1 MKNLILPLLAVG
13 SLIMTASCS
22 KDNLSSSSVSAGNE
36 TSRKNARVSLPGI
49 VYVPLN
55 IVLTGT
61 TNAYNY
67 TWSQSADLDQDSVND
82 FTFKLSNGR
91 PLSGDF
97 YQFTTSIVAIQTG
110 GGTISDW
117 GPTALS
123 GMPYNWLSRPLAVG
137 TIINSGLV
145 TYAPTSLPST
155 YLYSLYF
162 GPRRGGTIIGKGDKL
177 VGMRFVSGGKTYYGW
192 FRINV
197 SANGRVFTIKDA
209 AFQNVPDA
217 PIAAGAQQ

>member
-1 MKNLILPLLAVG
+1 MKNQALQFLAVG
-13 SLIMTASCS
+13 ILFMTVSCS
-22 KDNLSSSSVSAGNE
+22 KDDLSSVSVNE
-36 TSRKNARVSLPGI
+36 TANTTNARVSLPGV

-67 TWSQSADLDQDSVND
+67 TWSQSADLDQDTVND
-82 FTFKLSNGR
+82 FTFKLSIAR
-91 PLSGDF
+91 PLTGDF
-97 YQFTTSIVAIQTG
+97 YQFTTSITAIQTG

-117 GPTALS
+117 APTALS
-123 GMPYNWLSRPLAVG
+123 GMPYNWLSRPLAAG
-137 TIINSGLV
+137 TSINSTLI
-145 TYAPTSLPST
+145 TYAATSLPST

-162 GPRRGGTIIGKGDKL
+162 GPRRGGAIIGKGDKL

-192 FRINV
+192 FRVNV
-197 SANGRVFTIKDA
+197 TANGRVFTIKDA